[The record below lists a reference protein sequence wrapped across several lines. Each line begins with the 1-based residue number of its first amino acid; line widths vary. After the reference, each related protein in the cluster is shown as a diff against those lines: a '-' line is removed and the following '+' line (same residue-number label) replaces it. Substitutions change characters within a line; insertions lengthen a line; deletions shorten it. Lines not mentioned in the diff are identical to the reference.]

1 MFVAVLNQ
9 LDRRVATLLAAAFL
23 LLLAACGGVDSGG
36 TGNGYSTQAT
46 YSSGP
51 ITGFGS
57 IVINGVH
64 YDESTAA
71 IMDDE
76 GFTHSRDDLRLG
88 MLAEVVASTVVTTGT
103 VPTATA
109 DTVRYGSQIIG
120 LVDST
125 DTPNSKLVVLGQSV
139 RVTATT
145 VFDLGWAGGLA
156 TLPPGALV
164 EVYAQFDANAQ
175 AYVATRIE
183 RKAVASAYKLR
194 GVVAALSTTAHT
206 ITIGGATIS
215 YAAVAPTDPATV
227 LAPGATVRVTLSPTR
242 IANVWQAV
250 SLTTGVTRPAD
261 RDVAKVDGRI
271 TAFTSTSDFALNG
284 IPVDASSASFPTGTT
299 GIVLGARVEAEG
311 SIRNGVLIATKVK
324 LETDDESGGFE
335 LEGLIG
341 APNATS
347 MTFLVRGVTVVYSAT
362 TRFDSS
368 TAADIVAG
376 RRVSVKGTISTDG
389 TRLAAASVHVER

>member
-1 MFVAVLNQ
+1 MFVAVLKQ
-9 LDRRVATLLAAAFL
+9 LDRRVAMLLAAALVL
-23 LLLAACGGVDSGG
+23 LVGACGGVDSGG
-36 TGNGYSTQAT
+36 TGNGYSAQAT

-64 YDESTAA
+64 YDESTAT
-71 IMDDE
+71 IVDDE

-125 DTPNSKLVVLGQSV
+125 DVPNSKLVVLGQSV

-145 VFDLGWAGGLA
+145 VFDLGWSGGLA
-156 TLPPGALV
+156 TLATGALV
-164 EVYAQFDANAQ
+164 EVYAQFDAHAQ

-183 RKAVASAYKLR
+183 RKAVASTYKLR
-194 GVVAALSTTAHT
+194 GVVAALSTAART

-215 YAAVAPTDPATV
+215 YAGVAPADPDTS
-227 LAPGATVRVTLSPTR
+227 LAPGALVRVTLNPTR
-242 IANVWQAV
+242 VTNVWQAA
-250 SLTTGVTRPAD
+250 SLTTGVARPAD
-261 RDVAKVDGRI
+261 RDAAEVDGRI
-271 TAFTSTSDFALNG
+271 TAIVSTSDFVLNG
-284 IPVDASSASFPTGTT
+284 IPVDASNASFPTGKT
-299 GIVLGARVEAEG
+299 GIVLGARVEAKG
-311 SIRNGVLIATKVK
+311 SIRNGVLVATTVR
-324 LETDDESGGFE
+324 LETDAESEGFE
-335 LEGLIG
+335 LEGLIS
-341 APNATS
+341 APNAS
-347 MTFLVRGVTVVYSAT
+347 NLTFVVRGVTVVYSAT

-376 RRVSVKGTISTDG
+376 RKVSVKGTISADG
-389 TRLAAASVHVER
+389 TRFAAASIHVER